1 VSASLLLGV
10 IVAQTVQAQSAP
22 DADLER
28 IRKALAESSAISV
41 PATVP
46 REGPVFRLTIHGQ
59 KPVEPLWNNWSA
71 VPSNIRPWFRGYHHE
86 FLEQVTTEEFRGATL
101 YPRGIDVVQ
110 VVQFLAKHLK
120 AANRDR
126 KNANAKQEVRKALEE
141 LLACRADPA
150 RPGC

>member
-1 VSASLLLGV
+1 LLLGV
-10 IVAQTVQAQSAP
+10 IVAQTVEAQSAT

-28 IRKALAESSAISV
+28 IRKALAAPPAISV
-41 PATVP
+41 PAVP
-46 REGPVFRLTIHGQ
+46 ATREGPVFRLTVRGE

-71 VPSNIRPWFRGYHHE
+71 VPSKVRPWFRGYHHE
-86 FLEQVTTEEFRGATL
+86 FLEQVTKEEFRGATL

-110 VVQFLAKHLK
+110 IVQFLARHLK

-126 KNANAKQEVRKALEE
+126 QNANAKEEVRKALEE
-141 LLACRADPA
+141 LYACRANPG